1 MIVRLLQA
9 FMAGVILVV
18 ACGAQAQGETPKPWY
33 IALGAGG
40 AWYEDVKFGGLGTA
54 SMDTGFTVNGAF
66 GRYIDDIR
74 VFRLEAEVL
83 YDRADVDNVSGTPAS
98 GTLSNAGLMFN
109 AIYDIRTNTSWV
121 PYFGGGIGYSRVD
134 MDSLSVGGV
143 TVVNDSDDVF
153 SWQIKAGVA
162 YEFNPSWAVNLGY
175 RYYAT
180 DNLVFAG
187 PGGPVT
193 SEGTTTHSAE
203 LGVRFNF

>member
-1 MIVRLLQA
+1 MIVRLLRV
-9 FMAGVILVV
+9 FMAGSIFLF
-18 ACGAQAQGETPKPWY
+18 ACGAQAQGETPKLWY
-33 IALGAGG
+33 VALGTGG

-66 GRYIDDIR
+66 GRYIDEIR
-74 VFRLEAEVL
+74 VIRLEAEVL

-98 GTLSNAGLMFN
+98 GTLSNTGLMFN
-109 AIYDIRTNTSWV
+109 AIYDIRTDTSWV